1 MVNIFE
7 FQDYREY
14 LKKYYEERKQKNAL
28 YSYQSFSRDMNFN
41 NKGFLFNVLKG
52 KKNLSGAHCYTISKV
67 LEHTREQA
75 EYFEKIVAFTQ
86 AKNEEL
92 RTNLLEKI
100 LEKNT
105 ANSILPHLF
114 GKEQN
119 EYLSKWYHSAV
130 RALIDIVPISDN
142 YELISQRLF
151 PPITVEQAK
160 KSIELLER
168 LAFIRKGNDGIYRL
182 NKKNIRAGEE
192 ISPVDRKRFHR
203 EMTELAKQS
212 IINSDSNPHFI
223 SSVTMGISAKTY
235 QIIHEEALKFKNR
248 IIEIANNDERPDRVY
263 HYHLNFFPLT
273 KTDSSHA

>member
-1 MVNIFE
+1 
-7 FQDYREY
+7 
-14 LKKYYEERKQKNAL
+14 
-28 YSYQSFSRDMNFN
+28 MNFN

-67 LEHTREQA
+67 LNHTKEQA

-100 LEKNT
+100 QEKKPDK
-105 ANSILPHLF
+105 SIVPHLF

-142 YELISQRLF
+142 YELISERLF
-151 PPITVEQAK
+151 PPITVDQAK

-168 LAFIRKGNDGIYRL
+168 LEFIFKGTDGIYRL
-182 NKKNIRAGEE
+182 NKKNIRAGDK
-192 ISPVDRKRFHR
+192 ISHVDRKQFHR
-203 EMTELAKQS
+203 EITELAKQS
-212 IINSDSNPHFI
+212 IIGSDSNPHFI
-223 SSVTMGISAKTY
+223 SSVTMGISARTY
-235 QIIHEEALKFKNR
+235 GIIHEEALKFKNK
-248 IIEIANNDERPDRVY
+248 IIEIANNDEMPDRVY
-263 HYHLNFFPLT
+263 QYQLNFFSLT
-273 KTDSSHA
+273 KKSMSHE